1 MIDLALNHEEDV
13 VQKLK
18 STWFKEKY
26 KFYSFADYYD
36 IIELEKSTWKE
47 HQLVSL
53 NSNGE
58 VIGFISYNID
68 RSCNSVT
75 NFALVNF
82 SGKENNIT
90 FGVDTLVAVRE
101 IFEKFKF
108 RKMNFEVIIG
118 NPAERHYDRII
129 NKYGGRIVGIK
140 LEDIKL
146 FDGSYYDT
154 KLYEISKES
163 YDLARGFYHD
173 CAEGRI
179 RSSNE

>member
-1 MIDLALNHEEDV
+1 MLDLALNHEEELAL
-13 VQKLK
+13 KLRN
-18 STWFKEKY
+18 TWYKEKY
-26 KFYSFADYYD
+26 KFFAFSNYYETY
-36 IIELEKSTWKE
+36 ELSKDTRDL
-47 HQLVSL
+47 HQYVSL
-53 NSNGE
+53 DSKGE
-58 VIGFISYNID
+58 VIGFVEYSID
-68 RSCNSVT
+68 RSFNSVT

-101 IFEKFKF
+101 IFEKFNF

-140 LEDIKL
+140 LADIKL

-163 YDLARGFYHD
+163 YDWAREFYHD
-173 CAEGRI
+173 RAWGK
-179 RSSNE
+179 NTVQQ

>member
-1 MIDLALNHEEDV
+1 MLDLALNHEEDV

-36 IIELEKSTWKE
+36 LIELEKSTWKE

-68 RSCNSVT
+68 RSFNSVT

-82 SGKENNIT
+82 SGKEKNIT

-118 NPAERHYDRII
+118 IPAEKQYDRIF
-129 NKYGGRIVGIK
+129 NKYGGII
-140 LEDIKL
+140 
-146 FDGSYYDT
+146 
-154 KLYEISKES
+154 
-163 YDLARGFYHD
+163 
-173 CAEGRI
+173 C
-179 RSSNE
+179 